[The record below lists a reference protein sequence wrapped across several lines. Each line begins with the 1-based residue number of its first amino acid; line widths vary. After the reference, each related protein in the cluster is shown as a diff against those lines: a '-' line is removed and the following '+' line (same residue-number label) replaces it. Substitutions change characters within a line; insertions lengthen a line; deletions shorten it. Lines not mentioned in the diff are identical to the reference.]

1 MAVTHIPV
9 LLQEVITG
17 LRPTRG
23 QNFIDGTL
31 GAGGHAAAL
40 LKATAPSG
48 KLLAFDRDASVWPE
62 AQKNLAELK
71 SRVTFV
77 NDSLASLEKYV
88 DKYKFGPVT
97 GVLFDLGFSSLQLAS
112 ETRGFSFQ
120 TKGEL
125 DLRYDTSQSLTA
137 ADILNTYPEQELAKI
152 FYEYGEEK
160 KSRALAGTIVKHR
173 RLVPFKTVDDLLN
186 IVYLVKGSNRRSLHP
201 ATTIW
206 QALRIAVNDE
216 FNEIKQGL
224 AGALKVLVPGGRL
237 AVISFHSGEDRIVK
251 NFFRQ
256 ESRNCICPPQ
266 LPVCR
271 CTHRA
276 TLKVITSKPIVAK
289 LAEVKNNPRAASAK
303 LRLAEK
309 I

>member
-1 MAVTHIPV
+1 MAASHIPV
-9 LLQEVITG
+9 LLQEVIAC
-17 LRPTRG
+17 LKPTRG

-31 GAGGHAAAL
+31 GAGGHTAAL
-40 LKATAPSG
+40 LKATAPNG
-48 KLLAFDRDASVWPE
+48 KVLAFDRDASVWPE
-62 AQKNLAELK
+62 AQKKLTEFGERLI
-71 SRVTFV
+71 FV
-77 NDSLASLEKYV
+77 NDSLANLESYV
-88 DKYKFGPVT
+88 AKYKFSPVN

-120 TKGEL
+120 TKGDL
-125 DLRYDTSQSLTA
+125 DLRYDATQGVTA
-137 ADILNTYPEQELAKI
+137 AEILNSYSEQELAKI
-152 FYEYGEEK
+152 FYDYGEEK
-160 KSRALAGTIVKHR
+160 KSRVLASAIVKHR
-173 RLVPFKTVDDLLN
+173 RLVPFKTVEDLLE
-186 IVYLVKGSNRRSLHP
+186 IIYSVKGGSRRSLHP

-216 FNEIKQGL
+216 FSQIKLGL
-224 AGALKVLVPGGRL
+224 TGALKVLVPGGRL

-251 NFFRQ
+251 NYFRD

-276 TLKVITSKPIVAK
+276 TLKVITSKPIVAQ
-289 LAEVKNNPRAASAK
+289 LAEVKSNSRAASAK